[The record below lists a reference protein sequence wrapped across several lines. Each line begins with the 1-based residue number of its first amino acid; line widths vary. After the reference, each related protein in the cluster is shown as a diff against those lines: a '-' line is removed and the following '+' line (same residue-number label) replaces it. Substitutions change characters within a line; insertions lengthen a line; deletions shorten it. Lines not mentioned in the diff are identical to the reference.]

1 MTILALR
8 KGVNTLNEKNF
19 APEPSKSQPHEE
31 FIASNRKPDT
41 QENH

>member
-8 KGVNTLNEKNF
+8 KGVNTLNEKI
-19 APEPSKSQPHEE
+19 APEPSKSQSYEE
-31 FIASNRKPDT
+31 LIASNRKSDT